1 MMDSNSGNLQYM
13 AMSNQC
19 DKLEDLNEEEIKFV
33 FKTLTYLNKPESIAI
48 LIKKGYSMK
57 HQGLYEKYL
66 MLGFTEND
74 IEHLDVEMI
83 YSLIKEI

>member
-1 MMDSNSGNLQYM
+1 
-13 AMSNQC
+13 
-19 DKLEDLNEEEIKFV
+19 
-33 FKTLTYLNKPESIAI
+33 
-48 LIKKGYSMK
+48 MK

>member
-48 LIKKGYSMK
+48 LIKK
-57 HQGLYEKYL
+57 
-66 MLGFTEND
+66 D
-74 IEHLDVEMI
+74 IV
-83 YSLIKEI
+83 